1 MKKNKKDN
9 KKCKCTCTCNKE
21 PEQTIRFQV
30 SIGSNN
36 LKLYCDKILSGRNID
51 GYLFC
56 LNNNNQFN
64 YGILLKSCEVGQP
77 IYLVR
82 EQMEDFEQT
91 YIVMDEYNTNLN
103 IELFMGDDKEA
114 PIFIIENGLIKEN
127 NWYDWSKNK
136 NE

>member
-51 GYLFC
+51 GY
-56 LNNNNQFN
+56 
-64 YGILLKSCEVGQP
+64 GILLKSCEVGQP

-91 YIVMDEYNTNLN
+91 YIVIYEYNTNLN
-103 IELFMGDDKEA
+103 IELFMGDDKET

-127 NWYDWSKNK
+127 NWSKNK
-136 NE
+136 DE